1 MSNDY
6 QRMKDEDDSPIKFK
20 FTQGDLIVQNKEK
33 DTFLGIFTPDEIDT
47 ECFCGCDLNKGIY
60 VVCCFIFYIISFHI
74 FKILYSNNML
84 TYIIGT
90 FKCACYIITFFNII
104 QMLEELSYDKAV
116 FNYRFFMFIFYMEII
131 LIIFE
136 TVYLIIYNPLYF
148 SSYTFLGLIFSYGS
162 IVVTLLI
169 EIYMIWIIFCYMEHI
184 KNNRLYLLQDIKDN
198 NLFAIS
204 P

>member
-1 MSNDY
+1 MSSDY

-20 FTQGDLIVQNKEK
+20 FSQGDLIVQNKEN
-33 DTFLGIFTPDEIDT
+33 DTFLGIFTPDVIDT

-84 TYIIGT
+84 TYLIGT

-116 FNYRFFMFIFYMEII
+116 FN
-131 LIIFE
+131 
-136 TVYLIIYNPLYF
+136 
-148 SSYTFLGLIFSYGS
+148 
-162 IVVTLLI
+162 
-169 EIYMIWIIFCYMEHI
+169 
-184 KNNRLYLLQDIKDN
+184 
-198 NLFAIS
+198 
-204 P
+204 